1 MESIKK
7 VWPYIKDGIILILI
21 PVIVWVM
28 NVNTN
33 NAVIKVELDQLKE
46 QVAASKTTSDQLVSL
61 RLEFAGVKKDIE
73 QALKK
78 LDKLTGQ

>member
-1 MESIKK
+1 MESFKK
-7 VWPYIKDGIILILI
+7 IWPYIKDSLVLILI
-21 PVIVWVM
+21 PLIVWVM

-46 QVAASKTTSDQLVSL
+46 QVASSKTTSDQLTAL
-61 RLEFAGVKKDIE
+61 RLEFAGIKKDME
-73 QALKK
+73 VALKK

>member
-21 PVIVWVM
+21 SVIVWVM